1 MKLRRLFLFFILLLV
16 YCPRIIS
23 LDDFLFDQVTVD
35 EYLQP
40 EALAEWGARFI
51 IPDSLIESV
60 VLTSMGKRIY
70 GFFVNGNPD
79 STVNN
84 TVTIIYFHG
93 KDENINRYWVRIEYL
108 WEMGFNVF
116 IFDYQGYGKS
126 GGTPS
131 GDALFS
137 DGNEA
142 YDYVQSRPDIEP
154 ANIVYYGFSLGTFVA
169 TYLAAEIA
177 YPSVTILESAPA
189 SATAL
194 LRDSGLLNMTGS
206 YVVDAD
212 FDNEERIAHIGSPLF
227 MMHSRADDFVVFDR
241 HVHLVWDKAVEP
253 KEHLWVDG
261 ALHDGIPEVLGQ
273 AYNDAVVDFVRQYV
287 IE

>member
-1 MKLRRLFLFFILLLV
+1 MKLGRLFLCFILLLV

-23 LDDFLFDQVTVD
+23 LDDFLFDPVTVD

-60 VLTSMGKRIY
+60 VLTSTGKKIY

-79 STVNN
+79 SAVNN

-126 GGTPS
+126 EGTPS

-142 YDYVQSRPDIEP
+142 YDYVRSRPDIEP

-177 YPSVTILESAPA
+177 YPSATILESAPA

-241 HVHLVWDKAVEP
+241 HVRLVWDKAVEP